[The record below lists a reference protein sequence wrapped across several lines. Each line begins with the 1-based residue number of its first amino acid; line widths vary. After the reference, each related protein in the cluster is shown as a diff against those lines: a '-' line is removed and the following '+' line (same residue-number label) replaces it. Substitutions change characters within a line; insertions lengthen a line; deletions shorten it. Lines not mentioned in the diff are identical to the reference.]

1 SGNNTTGKNNTITV
15 SEAEALKAGNDLCIL
30 TKEGAALDSTSAGSI
45 NYWFTGVGKLYAKS
59 AMPTAPG
66 KYIVTAS
73 VRGGDFFAFPKTF
86 TFTIVA
92 DPTPEVTPEA

>member
-1 SGNNTTGKNNTITV
+1 M
-15 SEAEALKAGNDLCIL
+15 
-30 TKEGAALDSTSAGSI
+30 
-45 NYWFTGVGKLYAKS
+45 LYAKS
-59 AMPTAPG
+59 AMPTVPG

>member
-1 SGNNTTGKNNTITV
+1 M
-15 SEAEALKAGNDLCIL
+15 
-30 TKEGAALDSTSAGSI
+30 GSI
-45 NYWFTGVGKLYAKS
+45 HYWFTGVGKLYAKS

-66 KYIVTAS
+66 KYIVTVS
-73 VRGGDFFAFPKTF
+73 VRGGDFFALPKTF